1 MQLNLYYGDCR
12 DILRSLI
19 ERGVRVHSVVTDPPY
34 HLESVVKRFGR
45 DNAKGA
51 RFGKDGRF
59 ARQSRGFMGKLWDG
73 ADKDGT
79 RIAQDPD
86 FWRLVHDILLPGG
99 YALAFS
105 SPRTG
110 HWQAAAME
118 IAGFILHPFVAW
130 VYGSGFPKAHSAAR
144 AIDRAL
150 GVEGTFVPAGNPVR
164 RLRPGADQNK
174 TGSWEKL
181 EDRFYQPGEYI
192 PASVEA
198 AAWQGW
204 YYGGQ
209 SRKPAV
215 EPIYVAQRPY
225 SERNGALN
233 ILKHGVGA
241 VNIDGCRAPSN
252 GGRHRDGEAS
262 QNREYRERGS
272 TNFGLKPGPRGG
284 SPLGRWPANLIHDG
298 SDEVV
303 SLFPDAPGQLAA
315 SSTNPNSSKTRNVY
329 GHYNVPQASM
339 HPRKDSGSAA
349 RFFESYP
356 FDGEPLI
363 YCSKASRSDRAGSK
377 HPTVKP
383 IKLLQALIRHVT
395 PPHGIVLDP
404 FAGSGT
410 TAEAAIREGVDCI
423 LIERDPEYVA
433 DIERRFGLWT
443 EAHEYLERIG
453 VL

>member
-1 MQLNLYYGDCR
+1 MRLNLYYGDCR

-59 ARQSRGFMGKLWDG
+59 ARQSRGFMGRLWDG

-130 VYGSGFPKAHSAAR
+130 VYGSGFPKGHSAE
-144 AIDRAL
+144 RAL
-150 GVEGTFVPAGNPVR
+150 GDAP
-164 RLRPGADQNK
+164 
-174 TGSWEKL
+174 
-181 EDRFYQPGEYI
+181 
-192 PASVEA
+192 EA
-198 AAWQGW
+198 ERWRGW
-204 YYGGQ
+204 YYGTQ
-209 SRKPAV
+209 SRKPAI
-215 EPIYVAQRPY
+215 EPIYVAQKPF
-225 SERNGALN
+225 SEKNCALN
-233 ILKHGVGA
+233 ILRHGVGP
-241 VNIDGCRAPSN
+241 VNIDGCRVPAE
-252 GGRHRDGEAS
+252 GRPLRVGDYKDTKNNVYSGRLDGSMA
-262 QNREYRERGS
+262 
-272 TNFGLKPGPRGG
+272 GG
-284 SPLGRWPANLIHDG
+284 SKAAGTTDLGRWPANLIHDG

-443 EAHEYLERIG
+443 DAHEYLERIG

>member
-1 MQLNLYYGDCR
+1 MRLNLYYGDCR

-86 FWRLVHDILLPGG
+86 FWRGVYDVLLPGG
-99 YALAFS
+99 YVVSFS
-105 SPRTG
+105 SARTG
-110 HWQAAAME
+110 HWQAVAME
-118 IAGFILHPFVAW
+118 MAGFIMHPFIGW
-130 VYGSGFPKAHSAAR
+130 VYGSGFPKGHSAE
-144 AIDRAL
+144 RAL
-150 GVEGTFVPAGNPVR
+150 GDAP
-164 RLRPGADQNK
+164 
-174 TGSWEKL
+174 
-181 EDRFYQPGEYI
+181 
-192 PASVEA
+192 EA
-198 AAWQGW
+198 ERWRGW
-204 YYGGQ
+204 YYGTQ
-209 SRKPAV
+209 SRKPAI
-215 EPIYVAQRPY
+215 EPIYVAQKPF
-225 SERNGALN
+225 SEKNCALN
-233 ILKHGVGA
+233 ILRHGVGP
-241 VNIDGCRAPSN
+241 VNIDGCRVPAE
-252 GGRHRDGEAS
+252 GRPLRVGDYKDTKNNVYSGRLDGSMA
-262 QNREYRERGS
+262 
-272 TNFGLKPGPRGG
+272 GG
-284 SPLGRWPANLIHDG
+284 SKAAGTTDLGRWPANLIHDG

>member
-1 MQLNLYYGDCR
+1 MRLNLYYGDCR

-79 RIAQDPD
+79 RIAQDPA
-86 FWRLVHDILLPGG
+86 FWRGVYDVLLPGG
-99 YALAFS
+99 YVVSFS
-105 SPRTG
+105 SARTG
-110 HWQAAAME
+110 HWQAVAME
-118 IAGFILHPFVAW
+118 MAGFIMHPFIGW
-130 VYGSGFPKAHSAAR
+130 VYGSGFPKGHSAE
-144 AIDRAL
+144 RAL
-150 GVEGTFVPAGNPVR
+150 GDAP
-164 RLRPGADQNK
+164 
-174 TGSWEKL
+174 
-181 EDRFYQPGEYI
+181 
-192 PASVEA
+192 EA
-198 AAWQGW
+198 ERWRGW
-204 YYGGQ
+204 YYGTQ
-209 SRKPAV
+209 SRKPAI
-215 EPIYVAQRPY
+215 EPIYVAQKPF
-225 SERNGALN
+225 SEKNCALN
-233 ILKHGVGA
+233 ILRHGVGP
-241 VNIDGCRAPSN
+241 VNIDGCRVPAE
-252 GGRHRDGEAS
+252 GRPLRVGDYKDTKNNVYSGRLDGSMA
-262 QNREYRERGS
+262 
-272 TNFGLKPGPRGG
+272 GG
-284 SPLGRWPANLIHDG
+284 SKAAGTTDLGRWPANLIHDG

-443 EAHEYLERIG
+443 DAHEYLERIG